1 MEQISQVMTDMVQSQ
16 SGLKGTTKQTD
27 EVGSKFKDTMEQAKV
42 GTETTKI
49 DSEKLEEN
57 PKLALWLQKMQEQMV
72 VVQIPQEELPEDAL
86 LKMEGEEEKLPD
98 FLFGEE
104 EEEEEEGFMEALFP
118 SDALLVG
125 MIQPEETNWVFEG
138 NVLPTK
144 EREVEELV
152 ENVTENDGKIP
163 VEMQE
168 NRSENVVKTQGN
180 SSEEND
186 SMNKV
191 DSNYHMNRMNQ
202 KQDTD
207 GTALVGVNTMR
218 EIQTE
223 EGTLQVSEGAKSA
236 TKTEQI
242 ELPMVKEQIVKSV
255 SEGNSEFEIQ
265 LKPEHL
271 GTLTI
276 RASYENNKA
285 VVSVI
290 CSEVKSL
297 IAVLQSSD
305 DLAKLLQEK
314 LGAPTQVV
322 VELPQEDYVQQE
334 HTQRENQSRQQ
345 EESAQQEKNE
355 QEEAG
360 VFLQQLRLGLIS

>member
-1 MEQISQVMTDMVQSQ
+1 M
-16 SGLKGTTKQTD
+16 
-27 EVGSKFKDTMEQAKV
+27 
-42 GTETTKI
+42 
-49 DSEKLEEN
+49 
-57 PKLALWLQKMQEQMV
+57 
-72 VVQIPQEELPEDAL
+72 
-86 LKMEGEEEKLPD
+86 
-98 FLFGEE
+98 
-104 EEEEEEGFMEALFP
+104 
-118 SDALLVG
+118 
-125 MIQPEETNWVFEG
+125 
-138 NVLPTK
+138 
-144 EREVEELV
+144 
-152 ENVTENDGKIP
+152 TENEPKMP
-163 VEMQE
+163 VGMQE
-168 NRSENVVKTQGN
+168 NRSENSVKTKGN

-191 DSNYHMNRMNQ
+191 DSNHHMNRMNQ
-202 KQDTD
+202 KQETD
-207 GTALVGVNTMR
+207 GTALVGGTTMQ
-218 EIQTE
+218 EVQT
-223 EGTLQVSEGAKSA
+223 EGTLQVLEGAKSA

-242 ELPMVKEQIVKSV
+242 ELPMVKEQIVQSV
-255 SEGNSEFEIQ
+255 SEGYSEFEIQ

-314 LGAPTQVV
+314 LGAPTQVL

-345 EESAQQEKNE
+345 EESAQQQKNE

-360 VFLQQLRLGLIS
+360 SFLQQLRLGLIS